1 MTCGEVEIRLA
12 DYLDGSL
19 PAEEAQTV
27 EAHLAGCPACS
38 ELARDARLAM
48 AFMERTAEVEP
59 PPVLL
64 TRILNE
70 TASGRHGSLGGGRG
84 IQSWMGK
91 LMAVVWQP
99 RLVMGM
105 ALTMV
110 SFSMMAKCAG
120 ISPRQLRPG
129 DMDPKKVWASLDDRA
144 MRAWTR
150 SVKFYEDI
158 KFVYEIQSSLREW
171 TEQQEEE
178 DRNAA
183 ARRPVEERRVPASR
197 DVQSSD
203 SNGTVTSKGAVKR

>member
-1 MTCGEVEIRLA
+1 MTCGELEILLP
-12 DYLDGSL
+12 DYLDGTLS
-19 PAEEAQTV
+19 AKEALEV
-27 EAHLAGCPACS
+27 ETHLAGCPACA

-48 AFMERTAEVEP
+48 AFIERTADAEP
-59 PPVLL
+59 PPELL

-70 TASGRHGSLGGGRG
+70 TGSGRHGSLGNARG
-84 IQSWMGK
+84 FQSWMGG
-91 LMAVVWQP
+91 LLAAVLQP

-120 ISPRQLRPG
+120 VSPRQLRPG
-129 DMDPKKVWASLDDRA
+129 DLDPKKVWASLDDRA

-158 KFVYEIQSSLREW
+158 KFVYEIQSSLKDW
-171 TEQQEEE
+171 TDQQEEEE

-183 ARRPVEERRVPASR
+183 AQRPLEERRVPASKPPA
-197 DVQSSD
+197 VQSE
-203 SNGTVTSKGAVKR
+203 VKK